1 MINDEA
7 ISFTTLR
14 RFQAQLADKD
24 RQIAIKDRQI
34 AFLVEA
40 LQATANHAQGVLQAL
55 QESNAPDQPN

>member
-24 RQIAIKDRQI
+24 QQIAIKDRQI

-40 LQATANHAQGVLQAL
+40 LRDTANHAQGVLVAL
-55 QESNAPDQPN
+55 HESNAPT